1 MRLIL
6 ELQTCTSV
14 RPTAWASAGA
24 ERPSDAAFNDGASVP
39 IVLIWERSSRLEAL
53 LGRTAIIGAVAHGEY
68 APAHP
73 TADHPNQNTPTTTS
87 RQLQHSLQAVHAS
100 PIRRVHRRP
109 IPRQRAYQLVGTAE
123 YT

>member
-39 IVLIWERSSRLEAL
+39 IVLIWELSSRLEAL
-53 LGRTAIIGAVAHGEY
+53 VGPYGYSRYGGPPRMRARTSDSLSSQSKHSNHHVT
-68 APAHP
+68 PAL
-73 TADHPNQNTPTTTS
+73 A
-87 RQLQHSLQAVHAS
+87 
-100 PIRRVHRRP
+100 
-109 IPRQRAYQLVGTAE
+109 
-123 YT
+123 